1 MMIDY
6 DAVIISKPPPH
17 PGYFASFL
25 AAYCPTEW
33 GTKSTRCFGTPWW
46 MDRETC
52 RKFVAHGD
60 VMLAN
65 GEFDSG
71 APDCY
76 CGLILDRTGIPF
88 TPVNSFHRNTLDMRL
103 PRLLNECKE
112 AIAKGAWIIHGFR
125 DHQHLDYVLGRIP
138 LSEVKNLL

>member
-1 MMIDY
+1 
-6 DAVIISKPPPH
+6 
-17 PGYFASFL
+17 
-25 AAYCPTEW
+25 
-33 GTKSTRCFGTPWW
+33 

-52 RKFVAHGD
+52 SRFVEC
-60 VMLAN
+60 
-65 GEFDSG
+65 GERLIKEGEYDSG

-112 AIAKGAWIIHGFR
+112 AIKNGAWIIHGFR
-125 DHQHLDYVLGRIP
+125 DTQHLDYVLGRIP
-138 LSEVKNLL
+138 FSEVRNIL